1 MIKLGRLNR
10 LKVVREVP
18 FGVYLDDGDSDGIL
32 LPKREVPE
40 GCRLGDQLQV
50 FVYLDSKDIP
60 IASTRKPRVM
70 VGEFASLKVTDVNR
84 VGAFLDWGMPKELFL
99 PYSEQLKPLKV
110 GDWCTVYIYIDNSKR
125 IAASAKTDR
134 FIEPAP
140 TDLAIGQAV
149 ELLILRRTDLGYPV
163 IIDNRYEGLLHH
175 QDLFREVRPGM
186 RLSGFIKQCL
196 ADGKVDVML
205 DKPGYARVDPLAQKI
220 LDYLEAHDGFCPLGD
235 KSDPNAIS
243 DTFGVSKKAYKM
255 ALGALMKAGRIRQDE
270 QGVHLKSTSNW

>member
-186 RLSGFIKQCL
+186 RLSGFIKQRL

-243 DTFGVSKKAYKM
+243 DTFGVSKKSYKM

-270 QGVHLKSTSNW
+270 QGVHLA